1 WVSGDE
7 ELNFVVLE
15 GCGRCGCVVWIE
27 RI

>member
-15 GCGRCGCVVWIE
+15 DCE
-27 RI
+27 R